1 MKEET
6 TQGVTQF
13 DRAEALDRIHVIQT
27 MMCELLWLWE
37 GNYPAHKGLSEIAS
51 YHVQEAMDDL
61 AKAYQSQGLYVFEEK
76 DYAN

>member
-27 MMCELLWLWE
+27 MLSELLFRNE
-37 GNYPAHKGLSEIAS
+37 CKPHRGLSPYTAHLVEQV
-51 YHVQEAMDDL
+51 HEKL
-61 AKAYQSQGLYVFEEK
+61 CEAYQSQGAFVFEEN
-76 DYAN
+76 DDES